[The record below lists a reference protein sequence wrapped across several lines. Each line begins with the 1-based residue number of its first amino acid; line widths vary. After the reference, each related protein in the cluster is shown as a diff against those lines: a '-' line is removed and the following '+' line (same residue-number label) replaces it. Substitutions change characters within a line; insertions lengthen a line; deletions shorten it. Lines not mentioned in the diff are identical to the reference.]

1 MKPKLI
7 TMGGFLSCI
16 LYTGASAGEA
26 PYRRAELVDFS
37 ETLPP
42 RSDVG
47 RIRSAMRIDFGEMV
61 DASEEGP
68 DFELRPHP
76 RTGSLGIPRNRLR
89 IPLWMLTGSS
99 IGGAG
104 TVPGNVA
111 SLGGCTA
118 RPYRPSNILGRGAE
132 RRRKILYPLAH
143 QAACEAD
150 IPVGLFDALIVQES
164 RYNPMA
170 ISPKGAFGLGQLMPA
185 TANEL
190 GVDRYS
196 LQGNLRG
203 AARYLGR
210 QLREF
215 GRVDLAL
222 AAYNAGP
229 GRVRAL
235 RGVPKIAETRNYV
248 RNVLANWA
256 AIDSNASPLPEA
268 SHRSLSRLIWRG
280 DFQTAPAS
288 VTQNDRAGSQTSNFP
303 R

>member
-1 MKPKLI
+1 
-7 TMGGFLSCI
+7 MGGFLSC
-16 LYTGASAGEA
+16 LLCTGAGAGEA

-37 ETLPP
+37 ESLPP
-42 RSDVG
+42 RSHVG
-47 RIRSAMRIDFGEMV
+47 RIRSVIRIDFGKLV
-61 DASEEGP
+61 DASEDGP
-68 DFELRPHP
+68 HFELRPHP
-76 RTGSLGIPRNRLR
+76 RTASLSIPRDRFR
-89 IPLWMLTGSS
+89 IPRWMLIGSS
-99 IGGAG
+99 VGGAG
-104 TVPGNVA
+104 TIPGNIA
-111 SLGGCTA
+111 SLGGCAA
-118 RPYRPSNILGRGAE
+118 RPYRSSNILGRGAE

-143 QAACEAD
+143 QAACEAE

-164 RYNPMA
+164 RYNPTA

-229 GRVRAL
+229 GRVRAS

-248 RNVLANWA
+248 RKVLANWA
-256 AIDSNASPLPEA
+256 AIDSNAPPLPEA
-268 SHRSLSRLIWRG
+268 SHRPLSRMIWRG
-280 DFQTAPAS
+280 DFQT
-288 VTQNDRAGSQTSNFP
+288 
-303 R
+303 